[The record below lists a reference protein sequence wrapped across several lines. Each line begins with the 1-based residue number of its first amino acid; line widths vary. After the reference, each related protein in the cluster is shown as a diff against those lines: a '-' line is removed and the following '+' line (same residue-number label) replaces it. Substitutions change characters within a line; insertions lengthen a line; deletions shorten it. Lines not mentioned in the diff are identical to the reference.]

1 MENLK
6 NIQPVEDFNW
16 DAFEQG
22 ETYTEVSK
30 DDLVKT
36 YDETL
41 NTVKDKEVVMGTV
54 TSMNKREVVVNIG
67 FKSDGVVPMSEFRY
81 NPDLKIG
88 DEVEVYI
95 ESQEDKKGQLILS
108 HKKAR
113 ARNLLTAFCA
123 LVPTANKIHTIP
135 IKVLTLDFLKNPLL
149 IDLSLTIRKLTK

>member
-88 DEVEVYI
+88 DEVEVYL
-95 ESQEDKKGQLILS
+95 ESQEDKKGQLILYRRKHS
-108 HKKAR
+108 LHVLGI
-113 ARNLLTAFCA
+113 LLTR
-123 LVPTANKIHTIP
+123 LLKKTKLS
-135 IKVLTLDFLKNPLL
+135 KVTSNVV
-149 IDLSLTIRKLTK
+149 RRAV

>member
-113 ARNLLTAFCA
+113 ATRSWDRVNEA
-123 LVPTANKIHTIP
+123 LEKDE
-135 IKVLTLDFLKNPLL
+135 IKVTSNVV
-149 IDLSLTIRKLTK
+149 RRAV

>member
-41 NTVKDKEVVMGTV
+41 NTVKDKRG
-54 TSMNKREVVVNIG
+54 G
-67 FKSDGVVPMSEFRY
+67 YGYRY
-81 NPDLKIG
+81 FY
-88 DEVEVYI
+88 E
-95 ESQEDKKGQLILS
+95 Q
-108 HKKAR
+108 
-113 ARNLLTAFCA
+113 T
-123 LVPTANKIHTIP
+123 
-135 IKVLTLDFLKNPLL
+135 
-149 IDLSLTIRKLTK
+149 

>member
-6 NIQPVEDFNW
+6 NIQPIEDFDW
-16 DAFEQG
+16 DALEKG
-22 ETYTEVSK
+22 ESYGSVSK

-36 YDETL
+36 YDNTM

-54 TSMNKREVVVNIG
+54 TAMNKREVVVNIG

-81 NPDLKIG
+81 NPDLKVG

-95 ESQEDKKGQLILS
+95 ENQEDKKGQLILS

-113 ARNLLTAFCA
+113 ATRSWDRVNEA
-123 LVPTANKIHTIP
+123 LEKDEI
-135 IKVLTLDFLKNPLL
+135 IKGFIKCRYCILQL
-149 IDLSLTIRKLTK
+149 RE

>member
-54 TSMNKREVVVNIG
+54 TSMNKREVVVT
-67 FKSDGVVPMSEFRY
+67 SVS
-81 NPDLKIG
+81 
-88 DEVEVYI
+88 
-95 ESQEDKKGQLILS
+95 
-108 HKKAR
+108 
-113 ARNLLTAFCA
+113 NLT
-123 LVPTANKIHTIP
+123 
-135 IKVLTLDFLKNPLL
+135 VLFLCPSSV
-149 IDLSLTIRKLTK
+149 ITRI

>member
-6 NIQPVEDFNW
+6 NIQPIENFDW
-16 DAFEQG
+16 DALEKG
-22 ETYTEVSK
+22 ESYGNVSK
-30 DDLVKT
+30 ADLEKT

-54 TSMNKREVVVNIG
+54 TAMNKREVVVNIG

-81 NPDLKIG
+81 NPDLKVG

-113 ARNLLTAFCA
+113 ASRSWERVNEA
-123 LVPTANKIHTIP
+123 LE
-135 IKVLTLDFLKNPLL
+135 KVDSETT
-149 IDLSLTIRKLTK
+149 SAMSKLTGGMGGGMPGLF